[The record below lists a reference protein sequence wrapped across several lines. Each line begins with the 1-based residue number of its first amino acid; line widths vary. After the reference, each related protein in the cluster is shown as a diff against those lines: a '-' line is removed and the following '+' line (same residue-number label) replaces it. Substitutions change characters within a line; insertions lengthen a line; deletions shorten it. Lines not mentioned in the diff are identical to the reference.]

1 MNWFT
6 EILPGIKKKA
16 RPQRGNVPEGVW
28 EKCKQCMVTVYA
40 PEKEK
45 NAWVC
50 PHCNYHERISAER
63 RAALLF
69 DAAPPPEELASN
81 VRSRDFLKFTDG
93 KSYSERLEEAQNG
106 DARREALRVYGGTV
120 NGVPLV
126 AAIFDFSFMGG
137 SMGSVVGERFVRGA
151 EEALARNVPFVS
163 FAASGG
169 ARMQEGVESLFQ
181 MAKTTAALSQLARA
195 RLPYVSVLT
204 DPTTGGVA
212 ASFAMIADV
221 VVAEPEALVG
231 FAGPRVIE
239 ETVREK
245 LPEGFQRS
253 EFLLKH
259 GAVDMIWQRFEV
271 RDKLAQLLTLMTAGA
286 DTEAA

>member
-6 EILPGIKKKA
+6 DILPGIKKKEVA
-16 RPQRGNVPEGVW
+16 KRGNVPEGVW

-50 PHCNYHERISAER
+50 PHCDYHERISAAR

-69 DAAPPPEELASN
+69 DDTPPPEELASN
-81 VRSRDFLKFTDG
+81 VRSQDFLKFTDG
-93 KSYSERLEEAQNG
+93 KSYSERLEDAQKG
-106 DARREALRVYGGTV
+106 DARREAVHVYCGTV
-120 NGVPLV
+120 KQVPLV
-126 AAIFDFSFMGG
+126 AAIFDFTFMGG

-151 EEALARNVPFVS
+151 EEALKRKVPFVS

-169 ARMQEGVESLFQ
+169 ARMQEGVEALFQ
-181 MAKTTAALSQLARA
+181 MAKTTAALSHLAQA

-259 GAVDMIWQRFEV
+259 GAVDMIWHRHEV
-271 RDKLAQLLTLMTAGA
+271 RDKLAELLTMMSVNVETA
-286 DTEAA
+286 